1 MMRAQATNSAS
12 YFAKKSD
19 DELNAI
25 VAARAANL
33 DRNFTRTRPPGSLQR
48 EALAALRA
56 QPMTVRQVHENVT
69 VCDYD
74 KAIDTLAGLYARN
87 LIELDSGQ
95 WRAKR

>member
-1 MMRAQATNSAS
+1 MRAQATNSAS

-33 DRNFTRTRPPGSLQR
+33 NRNFVRTHRPGAMQR
-48 EALAALRA
+48 EVLAALRA
-56 QPMTVRQVHENVT
+56 TPMSVHNVHRNVT

-74 KAIDTLAGLYARN
+74 KAIDTLAGLLARD
-87 LIELDSGQ
+87 LIERDGDQ

>member
-1 MMRAQATNSAS
+1 MRSQATNSAS

-25 VAARAANL
+25 VKARASVL
-33 DRNFTRTRPPGSLQR
+33 DRNFTRTRPPGSMQR

-56 QPMTVRQVHENVT
+56 QPMSLRQVHQNVT

-74 KAIDTLAGLYARN
+74 KAIDTLAGLLARD

-95 WRAKR
+95 WRAKA

>member
-1 MMRAQATNSAS
+1 MRSQATNAAS

-25 VAARAANL
+25 VAARASVL
-33 DRNFTRTRPPGSLQR
+33 TTQLRRIGPMQR
-48 EALAALRA
+48 EVLAALRA
-56 QPMTVRQVHENVT
+56 TPMSVHSVHQNVT

-74 KAIDTLAGLYARN
+74 KAIDTLAGLLARD

-95 WRAKR
+95 WRAKP